1 MSSPTTNQQIQTV
14 LDMFSPEQ
22 ILALRNLVIPQSSVL
37 VEEVVING
45 HKYHQDSN
53 GILYWG
59 ETQPED
65 ASPTVDLVAI
75 EAKKQRDA
83 VAKKQREEEIQV
95 KKTKSLKTRTEKY
108 NRLLA
113 TADVATKKALKAK
126 VEAETYRQKWGIE
139 VYQCDVVE
147 CALADPTPPYTA
159 LMVNE
164 HEPEPIVA
172 SVEPIVA
179 SVEPV
184 VASVEPV
191 EPVVASVRTRRLQP
205 SKRQTNPQH
214 NMELWFTHGQQIRHG
229 PPSYTTT
236 WIGTYNA
243 TNKTIECDGQVFHS
257 PSGFSTAHA
266 IYDKPNIMNPGCNG
280 WRYCETL
287 KNGIWTSIYCG
298 EGRKVSSRTHQEEQE
313 LEDEFIEVEDIEIDG
328 VEYYLDTNTND
339 VYDTETNEVIGKY
352 MDGQLVKVEE

>member
-22 ILALRNLVIPQSSVL
+22 LLALRNLVIPQSSVL

-59 ETQPED
+59 ETQQEV
-65 ASPTVDLVAI
+65 ACPTVDDVAI
-75 EAKKQRDA
+75 EAKKQSD
-83 VAKKQREEEIQV
+83 KKQREEEQA
-95 KKTKSLKTRTEKY
+95 KKEKMLKIRTEKY

-126 VEAETYRQKWGIE
+126 VETETYRQKWGIE
-139 VYQCDVVE
+139 AYQCDVVE
-147 CALADPTPPYTA
+147 CALVDPTPPYTT

-172 SVEPIVA
+172 SVEP
-179 SVEPV
+179 EPV
-184 VASVEPV
+184 VASVEP
-191 EPVVASVRTRRLQP
+191 EPVVASVGTVWLQP
-205 SKRQTNPQH
+205 SNRQTNPQH
-214 NMELWFTHGQQIRHG
+214 NMEMWFTHGQLIRHG
-229 PPSYTTT
+229 PTANSTLTTT
-236 WIGTYNA
+236 WIGSYNSV
-243 TNKTIECDGQVFHS
+243 NNTIECGDKVFNS
-257 PSGFSTAHA
+257 PSGFSTAHTA
-266 IYDKPNIMNPGCNG
+266 HDKPNRMSPGCNG
-280 WRYCETL
+280 WLECETL

-298 EGRKVSSRTHQEEQE
+298 EGHNTPRTHQEEQE
-313 LEDEFIEVEDIEIDG
+313 LEDEFIEVEDIVIDD
-328 VEYYLDTNTND
+328 VNYYLDTNTND
-339 VYDTETNEVIGKY
+339 VYNIEKHEVIGKY

>member
-1 MSSPTTNQQIQTV
+1 MSSPTTTQQIQTV

-22 ILALRNLVIPQSSVL
+22 MLALRNLVIPQSSVL

-45 HKYHQDSN
+45 HKYHKDSN

-59 ETQPED
+59 ETQQEV
-65 ASPTVDLVAI
+65 ATPTVDDVAI
-75 EAKKQRDA
+75 EAKKQSDA

-95 KKTKSLKTRTEKY
+95 KKEKMLKIRTEKY
-108 NRLLA
+108 NRLLE
-113 TADVATKKALKAK
+113 TADVAAKKALKAK
-126 VEAETYRQKWGIE
+126 VEAETYRQKWDIE
-139 VYQCDVVE
+139 LYQCDVVE

-159 LMVNE
+159 LIVNE
-164 HEPEPIVA
+164 QEP
-172 SVEPIVA
+172 
-179 SVEPV
+179 EPV
-184 VASVEPV
+184 VASVEP
-191 EPVVASVRTRRLQP
+191 EPVVASVEPEPVVASVGTRRLQP

-236 WIGTYNA
+236 WVGTYNA

-266 IYDKPNIMNPGCNG
+266 IHDKPNIMNPGCNG

-287 KNGIWTSIYCG
+287 KHGVWTSIYCG
-298 EGRKVSSRTHQEEQE
+298 EGRKTPRTHQEEPE
-313 LEDEFIEVEDIEIDG
+313 SEDEFIEVEDIVIDG
-328 VEYYLDTNTND
+328 VNYYLDTNTND